1 MEQLDRSKLGEIAA
15 GLKAKAE
22 EAARIG
28 DSRYAEVAAL
38 EDGGAAPSELAVRWS
53 EQKAADDLAE
63 ALSAYSEAIEVL
75 VVQMPA

>member
-1 MEQLDRSKLGEIAA
+1 MEQLERTKLGEIAA

-28 DSRYAEVAAL
+28 DSRYAEAAAL
-38 EDGGAAPSELAVRWS
+38 EEGGAAPSELAVRWS

-63 ALSAYSEAIEVL
+63 ALSAYSEAIDVL
-75 VVQMPA
+75 VGQVPV